1 MKSSNQFLT
10 EWLKRS
16 KKKVKPNKPVKDESK
31 EETQE
36 VAKDESNEI
45 ESQDNQNIKSK
56 YFKGNK

>member
-1 MKSSNQFLT
+1 MKSSTQLLS

-36 VAKDESNEI
+36 VVKNEPNEI
-45 ESQDNQNIKSK
+45 ESKDNQNIKSN

>member
-16 KKKVKPNKPVKDESK
+16 KKKVKPNKPVEKNAK
-31 EETQE
+31 PIETQE
-36 VAKDESNEI
+36 VTQEVET
-45 ESQDNQNIKSK
+45 QNIKSN